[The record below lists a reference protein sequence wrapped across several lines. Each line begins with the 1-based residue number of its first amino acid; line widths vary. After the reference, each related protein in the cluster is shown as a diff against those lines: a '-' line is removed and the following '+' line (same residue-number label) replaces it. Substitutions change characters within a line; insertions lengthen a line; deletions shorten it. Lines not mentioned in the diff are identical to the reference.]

1 MMAVSTSDPFELSFV
16 HDPAPLTAAVDLIAS
31 GARGR
36 PLILAGAPASG
47 RRHVLEWLARRAS
60 ERGHAVRVVPLS
72 IDGFEPVGPGLGG
85 FVELALAYG
94 PATLAPAENE
104 LRGLLNA
111 VSAQPAAATS
121 GRWAVAFA
129 ALFLVPEPQPLLA
142 SLLAQGAPPV
152 TPELVLSRA
161 LGLLA
166 GAGRVLLHVPP
177 ESTISDPTMAW
188 LLARCN
194 DEAKVTPA
202 FSCARELAS
211 EALVGPARPDCNP
224 LRIDVGAALTREQV
238 AGRFGAGLS
247 DEVWQASRGEPAR
260 LGRALS
266 LQLTAAESPNA
277 ALDAWLEAQGE
288 AAAPIERLLTL
299 CAVCGEVVPILP
311 LLAAGGVSQADAERY
326 IDLIDDGLCGDEA
339 ALPLFDDLAY
349 RHPGFPGLA
358 VYRFRDRAL
367 RAALLERGEP
377 DALTAQVKA
386 LFEFLSTR
394 LVVATRSIAQ
404 LFLQLTERV
413 QFPLSAGPRQRL
425 RLWVG
430 EAEVPLLEQ
439 MLRFEVKAGRL
450 SPDALFTTAQR
461 DQSLPVLQRLA
472 LLEASIVDEAQLPR
486 DRRIACSALRT
497 DLLCASARYPLALAS
512 ADAGLQLLETAGPE
526 PEGVRGLL
534 HFLRANCQRQLGEVE
549 AAADS
554 FKRAA
559 TEAAKPK
566 PDGSIDYHN
575 QGVCLAEAGHC
586 HAQRGEWEPAV
597 ALLTQGLAQLRKIPE
612 AGRVHPEQ
620 IAQLEK
626 NLAVC
631 EAKRRE
637 AAAAP
642 A

>member
-1 MMAVSTSDPFELSFV
+1 MVEVTSDPFELSFV
-16 HDPAPLTAAVDLIAS
+16 HDPAPLTAAVELIAS

-47 RRHVLEWLARRAS
+47 RRHVLEWLRRRAS
-60 ERGHAVRVVPLS
+60 ERGQPVRVVPLS
-72 IDGFEPVGPGLGG
+72 LDGFEPT
-85 FVELALAYG
+85 G
-94 PATLAPAENE
+94 PALTAFLELQLACGPAPLAPVEDE
-104 LRGLLNA
+104 LRKLLKV

-129 ALFLVPEPQPLLA
+129 VLLLVPEPQPLLA
-142 SLLAQGAPPV
+142 SLLADGAPPL

-161 LGLLA
+161 LALHA
-166 GAGRVLLHVPP
+166 GDGRVILHMPS

-188 LLARCN
+188 LLARCGE
-194 DEAKVTPA
+194 EAKVTPA

-211 EALVGPARPDCNP
+211 EALVGPPRPDCNP
-224 LRIDVGAALTREQV
+224 LRIDVGAPLTREQ
-238 AGRFGAGLS
+238 AQQRYGQSLS
-247 DEVWQASRGEPAR
+247 DEVWQASRAEPAR
-260 LGRALS
+260 LRRA
-266 LQLTAAESPNA
+266 LQLTAAGSPRA
-277 ALDAWLEAQGE
+277 AIDAWLEAQGE
-288 AAAPIERLLTL
+288 AAAPLARLLTL
-299 CAVCGEVVPILP
+299 AAVCGELVPILP

-326 IDLIDDGLCGDEA
+326 IDRIDDGLCGDEA
-339 ALPLFDDLAY
+339 TLPLFDDLAY

-367 RAALLERGEP
+367 RAALLDRGDP
-377 DALTAQVKA
+377 DELTAQAKA

-404 LFLQLTERV
+404 LFLHLTERV
-413 QFPLSAGPRQRL
+413 QFQLSAGPRQRL

-439 MLRFEVKAGRL
+439 MLRFEVNSGRL
-450 SPDALFTTAQR
+450 SSDALFMTAQR

-472 LLEASIVDEAQLPR
+472 LLEASITDEAQLPR
-486 DRRIACSALRT
+486 ERRIACSALRT
-497 DLLCASARYPLALAS
+497 DLLCASGRFPLALAS
-512 ADAGLQLLETAGPE
+512 ADAGLQLLDSEGPE

-534 HFLRANCQRQLGEVE
+534 YFLRANCQRQMGEVE
-549 AAADS
+549 AATES
-554 FKRAA
+554 FMRAA

-566 PDGSIDYHN
+566 PDGSIDFHN

-586 HAQRGEWEPAV
+586 HAQRGQWEPAV
-597 ALLTQGLAQLRKIPE
+597 ALLTQGIAQLRKVPE

-637 AAAAP
+637 AAAPP